1 MIDELQKAIPEYG
14 GRGSHARCFLHTTNL
29 IAKSLISMFDVKKKK
44 IPSWLVEEPSNDD
57 QLAREIDELGKDL
70 DQDEQAMVAET
81 EGSNVKEGADDTE
94 GLVDL
99 AKEMEPEERAVHE
112 ARIRP
117 VMLVLVKVSMI
128 ADMLTWF

>member
-1 MIDELQKAIPEYG
+1 MIDELQKVLPEYG
-14 GRGSHARCFLHTTNL
+14 GRVSHARCFLHMTNL

-44 IPSWLVEEPSNDD
+44 NASWLEEPSNDD
-57 QLAREIDELGKDL
+57 QLAREIEELGEDL

-99 AKEMEPEERAVHE
+99 TEEMEPEERAVHK
-112 ARIRP
+112 AHIRP
-117 VMLVLVKVSMI
+117 VTLVLVKVSVI
-128 ADMLTWF
+128 ADMLTGF